1 MKHRYLLISLIAL
14 AACAVA
20 RAQDSAQSAQSA
32 QSAEQF
38 EEQSALRVSEE
49 HARIRQSRATEQ
61 AGFAVLE
68 AQCYRRFAVNDCLI
82 DVRARRRD
90 VLGDLRR
97 QEISLNDAER
107 KRRAAEQILR
117 SDARAVGTR

>member
-32 QSAEQF
+32 EQF
-38 EEQSALRVSEE
+38 EEQRALRVSEE

>member
-20 RAQDSAQSAQSA
+20 RAQDSAQSA

-61 AGFAVLE
+61 ASFAVLE

>member
-20 RAQDSAQSAQSA
+20 RAQDSAQSA